1 VHNERGCTV
10 VCFSYAGFPKL
21 NPDLFL
27 REREVK
33 TEVQMKTPQRPRS
46 PITKRSKQ
54 ELKSAQKMAQKHVA
68 SPILWAKW
76 VVVVT

>member
-1 VHNERGCTV
+1 MFV
-10 VCFSYAGFPKL
+10 FSSYAGFPKL

-27 REREVK
+27 TVTKPEAV
-33 TEVQMKTPQRPRS
+33 VLSKTPQRPRS

-68 SPILWAKW
+68 SPSLWAK
-76 VVVVT
+76 